1 MPSHVSS
8 ADTDSNKNSF
18 VSSSFFFTQSNRP
31 LGIHPNRT
39 TITHHPG
46 RRYARLQT
54 YHTFT
59 VSLQYNEPYTD
70 FMKIGLWPVVIGTES
85 STPTPPL
92 ARSSLIE

>member
-1 MPSHVSS
+1 MLAVQTPT
-8 ADTDSNKNSF
+8 AIKKTF

-31 LGIHPNRT
+31 LAIHPNRT
-39 TITHHPG
+39 TITHYPS
-46 RRYARLQT
+46 RRDARLQT
-54 YHTFT
+54 YHTFA

-70 FMKIGLWPVVIGTES
+70 FIQIGLWPAVIGTES